1 MATAP
6 SIRVDKQF
14 TYRGILTTYSNR
26 YHFSGGTPAD
36 STHWTTF
43 SDAVTAAEKAIHYA
57 VAAGGSKIIQ
67 TVGYAGGSEI
77 PVFQKTYSLDGT
89 GAFTGFASAV
99 GDAAALVRY
108 STADR
113 SSKNHPIYCF
123 NYYHGVG
130 TSGVFATK
138 DTLLAL
144 QNTAMGTYAAAWI
157 TGFSDG
163 TNTYKRSRPNG
174 NTVTGSF
181 VEPLLTHRDL
191 PR

>member
-1 MATAP
+1 
-6 SIRVDKQF
+6 
-14 TYRGILTTYSNR
+14 
-26 YHFSGGTPAD
+26 
-36 STHWTTF
+36 
-43 SDAVTAAEKAIHYA
+43 VTAAEKAIHYA

>member
-1 MATAP
+1 MA
-6 SIRVDKQF
+6 
-14 TYRGILTTYSNR
+14 
-26 YHFSGGTPAD
+26 
-36 STHWTTF
+36 
-43 SDAVTAAEKAIHYA
+43 
-57 VAAGGSKIIQ
+57 
-67 TVGYAGGSEI
+67 
-77 PVFQKTYSLDGT
+77 
-89 GAFTGFASAV
+89 AV
-99 GDAAALVRY
+99 GDAAGLIRY

-130 TSGVFATK
+130 TSGIFATK
-138 DTLLAL
+138 DTLLSTQA
-144 QNTAMGTYAAAWI
+144 TAFATYAASWI

-163 TNTYKRSRPNG
+163 ANTYKRARPNG

>member
-6 SIRVDKQF
+6 SIRIDKQF
-14 TYRGILTTYSNR
+14 TYRGVLTTYSNR
-26 YHFSGGTPAD
+26 YHFSGGTPPD

-43 SDAVTAAEKAIHYA
+43 ADAVTAAEKAIHFL
-57 VAAGGSKIIQ
+57 VASGGSKIINA
-67 TVGYAGGSEI
+67 VGYAGGSEI
-77 PVFQKTYSLDGT
+77 PVFQKTYALDGT
-89 GAFTGFASAV
+89 GSFGGFVAAP
-99 GDAAALVRY
+99 GDAAGLIRY
-108 STADR
+108 STPDR

-138 DTLLAL
+138 DTLIAT
-144 QNTAMGTYAAAWI
+144 QATAFGTYAAAWI
-157 TGFSDG
+157 AGFSDG
-163 TNTYKRSRPNG
+163 STTYHRSRPNG
-174 NTVTGSF
+174 NAVTGSF

>member
-1 MATAP
+1 MV
-6 SIRVDKQF
+6 RQ
-14 TYRGILTTYSNR
+14 YSNR
-26 YHFSGGTPAD
+26 YHFYGGTPAD
-36 STHWTTF
+36 SAHWTTL

-57 VAAGGSKIIQ
+57 EAAGGAKIVE

-77 PVFQKTYSLDGT
+77 PVFTKSYSLDGT
-89 GAFTGFASAV
+89 GTFTGFASAT
-99 GDAAALVRY
+99 GDTVALIRY

-138 DTLLAL
+138 DTLIAS
-144 QNTAMGTYAAAWI
+144 QATAMGIYAADWI
-157 TGFSDG
+157 AGFSDG
-163 TNTYKRSRPNG
+163 TNTYIRSRPDG
-174 NTVTGSF
+174 GHCTGSF

-191 PR
+191 PH